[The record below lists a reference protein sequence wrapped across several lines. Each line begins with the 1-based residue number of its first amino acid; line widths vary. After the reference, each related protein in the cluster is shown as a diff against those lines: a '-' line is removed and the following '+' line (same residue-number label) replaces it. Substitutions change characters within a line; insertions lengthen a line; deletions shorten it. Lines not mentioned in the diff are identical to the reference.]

1 MLHGHAGGNSQ
12 TLEKVELL
20 SNVDYVILAPCGFSI
35 ERTYDELKAI
45 NLLQTKEWQ
54 DLPPVKNR
62 RVAISDG
69 NKYFNRSSVASILA
83 TTEIVAEIIYQELRG
98 MFGHHGAKW
107 VLLDELS
114 SYCSRKGA
122 EPPRKEIVLAQGL
135 AGLESNKNGLD
146 KKQYSKDS
154 DAIQH
159 VRRQIAALQLGDY
172 KAAYLM
178 NSPANQKRLVTAE
191 KFEAIVSGSSSFKL
205 LTLVNIFCDYHDGT
219 VNGAVANVKVNAK
232 AGENT
237 VLNFIFDLR
246 KNEDGETWETD
257 GVRIDC

>member
-246 KNEDGETWETD
+246 KNEDAETWETD